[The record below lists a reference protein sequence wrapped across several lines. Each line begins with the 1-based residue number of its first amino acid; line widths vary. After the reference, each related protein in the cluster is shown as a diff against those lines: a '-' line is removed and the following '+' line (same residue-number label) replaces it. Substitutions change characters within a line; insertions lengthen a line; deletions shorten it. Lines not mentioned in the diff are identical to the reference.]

1 MTSSSTVTVCLDGS
15 PRHRGQI
22 HGESLRAT
30 IRDLLSVW
38 DADVGEEVDMDLTSY
53 LRRFEEETDFVPA
66 MERWA
71 PALVEEVVGI
81 AEGANIPLNVCRC
94 LQCMDEHWTHLDRL
108 QGTGVPSTC
117 STVAVGPRGER
128 ATLLGQNMDLPKFL
142 DGFQTLLRIRDE
154 DAGMELL
161 VPSYAGFLGL
171 FGLNSAG
178 LGLVVNAISQLRQAT
193 CGLPVSFMVRSLLR
207 CGSVAEAEAF
217 LKIAPHA
224 SGQNYLLGDS
234 AGFVALECS
243 EGSVVP
249 LSERACLGH
258 TNHPL
263 ANPEVSEAYAGWD
276 EDREK
281 ADRVHARTISRLEA
295 LRRQLGRD
303 DVDVEGMKKMLRE
316 VEHAVDCDFP
326 VFTFCAA
333 VLDLSGP
340 VMHLALG
347 QPKRAPYV
355 ACGMG
360 RADLS
365 S

>member
-1 MTSSSTVTVCLDGS
+1 MVSSSAVTVCLDGS
-15 PRHRGQI
+15 PRRRGQI
-22 HGESLRAT
+22 HGESLRTA
-30 IRDLLSVW
+30 IHDLLSVW
-38 DADVGEEVDMDLTSY
+38 DADVGKEVDMGLASY
-53 LRRFEEETDFVPA
+53 LQKFEAETDFVAA

-71 PALVEEVVGI
+71 PALVEEVLGI
-81 AEGANIPLNVCRC
+81 AEGASIPLNVCRC

-108 QGTGVPSTC
+108 QGMGAPSTC
-117 STVAVGPRGER
+117 STAAMGPRGER
-128 ATLLGQNMDLPKFL
+128 PTILGQNMDLPKFL

-154 DAGMELL
+154 DAGLDLL

-193 CGLPVSFMVRSLLR
+193 RGVPVSFMVRSVLR
-207 CGSVAEAEAF
+207 CRSVKEAAAF
-217 LKIAPHA
+217 LNDAPHA

-234 AGFVALECS
+234 SGFVSLECS
-243 EGSVVP
+243 EGSVVS
-249 LSERACLGH
+249 LSETTCLGH

-263 ANPEVSEAYAGWD
+263 ENTDVSEAYAGWD

-281 ADRVHARTISRLEA
+281 ADRVHARTISRLA
-295 LRRQLGRD
+295 VLRGHLGRD
-303 DVDVEGMKKMLRE
+303 EVDVAGMKKMLRE

-333 VLDLSGP
+333 VMELGEP

-355 ACGMG
+355 AYGLG
-360 RADLS
+360 
-365 S
+365 